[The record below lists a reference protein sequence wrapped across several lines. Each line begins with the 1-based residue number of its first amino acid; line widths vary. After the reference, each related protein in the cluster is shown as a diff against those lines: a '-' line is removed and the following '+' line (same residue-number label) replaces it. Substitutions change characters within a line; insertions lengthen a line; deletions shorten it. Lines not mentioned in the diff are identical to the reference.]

1 MVRRRRRA
9 TLGENIEC
17 DMERMRSQPHWVP
30 QQKAISGPH
39 AVIFDHLR
47 PPPQLN
53 VDMDEALS
61 LPWVNLASWNDLLVM
76 IKDEPKHVS
85 NISCRL
91 VNEGLRMV
99 VTAYPYIPLFLDTIE
114 NIDADNPGSA
124 VAIVP

>member
-1 MVRRRRRA
+1 
-9 TLGENIEC
+9 
-17 DMERMRSQPHWVP
+17 
-30 QQKAISGPH
+30 
-39 AVIFDHLR
+39 
-47 PPPQLN
+47 
-53 VDMDEALS
+53 MDEALS

-99 VTAYPYIPLFLDTIE
+99 VTAYPYNPLFLDTIE

>member
-1 MVRRRRRA
+1 
-9 TLGENIEC
+9 
-17 DMERMRSQPHWVP
+17 
-30 QQKAISGPH
+30 
-39 AVIFDHLR
+39 
-47 PPPQLN
+47 
-53 VDMDEALS
+53 MDEALS
-61 LPWVNLASWNDLLVM
+61 LPWVNLASWNDLLAM

-91 VNEGLRMV
+91 VNEGLHMV